1 LKGPELKMK
10 KTRQKGFALV
20 LVITALAII
29 GLEMHVLSSGANTM
43 LYQSN
48 RAYLEA
54 SKRNLITS
62 GQAWAKQN
70 IQNNSIDTF
79 EKSVVLDLD
88 KLNIKDSSL
97 IVTISVPTNEEPQ
110 AQINVS
116 CSRSRQTFKSDK
128 IYQIKL

>member
-1 LKGPELKMK
+1 MKGFDLKMK

-20 LVITALAII
+20 LVIVALAII
-29 GLEMHVLSSGANTM
+29 GLEMHILSSGANTM

-54 SKRNLITS
+54 SKRNLISS

-70 IQNNSIDTF
+70 IRNNNIDTF
-79 EKSVVLDLD
+79 EKNVELDIG

-97 IVTISVPTNEEPQ
+97 TVTISVPPNKEPQ
-110 AQINVS
+110 AQINTS
-116 CSRSRQTFKSDK
+116 CSRSRLTFKSDR
-128 IYQIKL
+128 IYQIR

>member
-1 LKGPELKMK
+1 MNKPRKN
-10 KTRQKGFALV
+10 GFVLV

-70 IQNNSIDTF
+70 IRNNNIDTF
-79 EKSVVLDLD
+79 EKSVELDVD

-97 IVTISVPTNEEPQ
+97 TVTISIPTNKEPQ

>member
-1 LKGPELKMK
+1 MKGSELKMK
-10 KTRQKGFALV
+10 QTRQKGIALV

-70 IQNNSIDTF
+70 IRNNNIETF
-79 EKSVVLDLD
+79 EKTVELDVN

-97 IVTISVPTNEEPQ
+97 TVTITIPSNKEPQ

-116 CSRSRQTFKSDK
+116 CSRNRRTLKSDEK
-128 IYQIKL
+128 YQIKL

>member
-1 LKGPELKMK
+1 MK

-29 GLEMHVLSSGANTM
+29 GLEMHILSSGANTM

-62 GQAWAKQN
+62 GQAWAKRN
-70 IQNNSIDTF
+70 IRNNNIDTF
-79 EKSVVLDLD
+79 ENNVVLDID
-88 KLNIKDSSL
+88 KLKIKDSSL
-97 IVTISVPTNEEPQ
+97 TVTISIPPDKEPQ
-110 AQINVS
+110 AQIKVS
-116 CSRSRQTFKSDK
+116 CSRSRQTFKIDK